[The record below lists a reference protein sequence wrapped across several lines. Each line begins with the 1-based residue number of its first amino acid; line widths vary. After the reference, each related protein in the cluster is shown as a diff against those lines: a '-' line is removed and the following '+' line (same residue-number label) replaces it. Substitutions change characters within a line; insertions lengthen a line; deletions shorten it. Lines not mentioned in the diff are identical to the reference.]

1 MKCRQ
6 CGADI
11 PDDSQ
16 FCENCG
22 LKVERTAP
30 AAPVYQPQPQPQPV
44 QVNPVYPPNS
54 IYAANAYEMSQA
66 QPVLVQPIYDPM
78 QPSMQ
83 YQQQYVAGQ
92 QAYVSSIPQYQAP
105 VYYQPGMYKPVNKTF
120 NKVLKIVSSISLV
133 LYVLLL
139 LVMLGET
146 VLGENYEPAKILL
159 AFLLA
164 GYSVFVLV
172 FSCVRKSIGKGAFI
186 TFLVT
191 IGVSIYMFSSLVSTG
206 S

>member
-6 CGADI
+6 CGAEI

-22 LKVERTAP
+22 SKVERIEP
-30 AAPVYQPQPQPQPV
+30 AYQPQPQFQPQPV
-44 QVNPVYPPNS
+44 QVNPVYPPDS
-54 IYAANAYEMSQA
+54 VYAANAYAASQA

-83 YQQQYVAGQ
+83 YQQYVSGQ

-120 NKVLKIVSSISLV
+120 NRVLKIVSSISLV

-146 VLGENYEPAKILL
+146 VLGETYQPAKILL

>member
-6 CGADI
+6 CGAEI

-22 LKVERTAP
+22 SKVERIEP
-30 AAPVYQPQPQPQPV
+30 AYQPQPQLQPQPV
-44 QVNPVYPPNS
+44 QVNPVYPPDS
-54 IYAANAYEMSQA
+54 IYAANAYAMSQA

-105 VYYQPGMYKPVNKTF
+105 VYYQPGMYKPANKTF
-120 NKVLKIVSSISLV
+120 NKVLKMVSIVSLV
-133 LYVLLL
+133 LYTLFF

-146 VLGENYEPAKILL
+146 LLGETYATAKL
-159 AFLLA
+159 ALTFLLA

-191 IGVSIYMFSSLVSTG
+191 MGVSLYMFSTIVSG